1 MSGTAVTAPP
11 PISQALP
18 QTFYSTMT
26 TALAT
31 VAALT
36 WADAFK
42 SLFTG
47 KGMFARHATAGPWI
61 VAVLATILA
70 VVGTRALYRL
80 NTVVTDRID

>member
-1 MSGTAVTAPP
+1 MTTLTAPP
-11 PISQALP
+11 PLGQALP
-18 QTFYSTMT
+18 QTFYTTMT

-42 SLFTG
+42 SLFASRG
-47 KGMFARHATAGPWI
+47 VFAKHATAGPWI

-70 VVGTRALYRL
+70 VIGTRALYRL
-80 NTVVTDRID
+80 NAVVTDKID